1 MDINDLLLNSSKWYE
16 KEKTRAPIQIN
27 KYKKQVEDT
36 EKELNEAIANNET
49 AFIIKEYQ
57 RILSEDIHTLQ
68 QYEEL
73 NTLLRKPNEDDIAY
87 RVHHSQQFPQ
97 KIIDNLSHDDMLC
110 FHGTTILG
118 AKNILLSSS
127 ISSGADRFG
136 RATSFDP
143 PGKISVTNKD
153 TAETSIRQ
161 YMRLT
166 DNFCYPAGCLF
177 VVTAKN
183 KEEYD
188 NLPSG
193 WMIDNVDFKE
203 NPDRLVAVITTP
215 ENIAR
220 VRNWAKEGGIKTSKI
235 MDFDD
240 FINQYQQQN
249 KQKSPF
255 ALSQIVQTRKQK
267 E

>member
-1 MDINDLLLNSSKWYE
+1 
-16 KEKTRAPIQIN
+16 
-27 KYKKQVEDT
+27 
-36 EKELNEAIANNET
+36 
-49 AFIIKEYQ
+49 
-57 RILSEDIHTLQ
+57 
-68 QYEEL
+68 
-73 NTLLRKPNEDDIAY
+73 
-87 RVHHSQQFPQ
+87 
-97 KIIDNLSHDDMLC
+97 
-110 FHGTTILG
+110 
-118 AKNILLSSS
+118 S

-143 PGKISVTNKD
+143 PGKISATNKD

-193 WMIDNVDFKE
+193 WMIDNIDFKE
-203 NPDRLVAVITTP
+203 NSDRLIAVITTP

-240 FINQYQQQN
+240 FISQYQQQN
-249 KQKSPF
+249 KQKSTP